1 MNLALFAGIDGW
13 GLGPDAI
20 HVELDPTACATLA
33 ALGVPVV
40 RADVATYP
48 LAHFPDVEGIVAS
61 PPCQTF
67 SSAGEKEGIRH
78 LGAIVTHAH
87 ACADGWHPWAEGTDP
102 RTALVLEP
110 LRYALTLRPRWL
122 ACEQVRAVL
131 PVWEAIAHVLRA
143 HGYSVWTGL
152 LEAADYGVPQTR
164 TRAILMA
171 HRDRAVTPP
180 EPTHAKDPAPGLF
193 GTLEQWVTM
202 ADALGWTGTV
212 GFPRRDDRGGDGYRE
227 RDVRDV
233 REPAFTLTEKAR
245 SWTLNT
251 GRRWPKGGD
260 RSGAQAVDR
269 GAGPAPA
276 LTAIS
281 GGQWLLMENE
291 PEDVTLGDRYTSH
304 GTIRRGDQP
313 APTLTASLDNGNTRW
328 EREPGLVGTHVEADV
343 AEEKPWAYERPA
355 TTLATRPLV
364 ADPGT
369 NANRFNGATKS
380 RNDGIKIT
388 VEEALVL
395 QSFPPD
401 WPVQGTRTAK
411 FRQVGNAIPIR
422 LGRAILS
429 ELR

>member
-48 LAHFPDVEGIVAS
+48 LAHFPDVDGIVAS

-67 SSAGEKEGIRH
+67 SSAGDKEGIRH

-180 EPTHAKDPAPGLF
+180 EPTHAKDPVPGLF
-193 GTLEQWVTM
+193 GTLEPWVTM
-202 ADALGWTGTV
+202 ADALGWGLTHRPYPTIASGRGTGGPDKEKV
-212 GFPRRDDRGGDGYRE
+212 GGSGARKALYDEVAAGR
-227 RDVRDV
+227 
-233 REPAFTLTEKAR
+233 FTLEA
-245 SWTLNT
+245 
-251 GRRWPKGGD
+251 
-260 RSGAQAVDR
+260 
-269 GAGPAPA
+269 
-276 LTAIS
+276 
-281 GGQWLLMENE
+281 
-291 PEDVTLGDRYTSH
+291 H
-304 GTIRRGDQP
+304 
-313 APTLTASLDNGNTRW
+313 RW
-328 EREPGLVGTHVEADV
+328 EFGERTPGLAGTHVPADV

>member
-1 MNLALFAGIDGW
+1 MNVALFAGIDGW

-33 ALGVPVV
+33 ALGLPVV

-48 LAHFPDVEGIVAS
+48 LAHFPDVDGIVAS

-67 SSAGEKEGIRH
+67 SSAGDKEGIRH

-143 HGYSVWTGL
+143 QGYSVWTGL
-152 LEAADYGVPQTR
+152 LDAADFGVPQNR

-171 HRDRAVTPP
+171 HRDRPVHPP
-180 EPTHAKDPAPGLF
+180 EPTHARDPVPGLF
-193 GTLEQWVTM
+193 GTLEPWVTM
-202 ADALGWTGTV
+202 ADALGWGLTHRPYPTIASGRGTGGPDKEKV
-212 GFPRRDDRGGDGYRE
+212 GGSG
-227 RDVRDV
+227 
-233 REPAFTLTEKAR
+233 AHKALYDEVAAGR
-245 SWTLNT
+245 FTLNT
-251 GRRWPKGGD
+251 GRAWKKGGTRED
-260 RSGAQAVDR
+260 AQTVDPA
-269 GAGPAPA
+269 AGPAP
-276 LTAIS
+276 TFTHKSGQQWIIS
-281 GGQWLLMENE
+281 
-291 PEDVTLGDRYTSH
+291 
-304 GTIRRGDQP
+304 
-313 APTLTASLDNGNTRW
+313 
-328 EREPGLVGTHVEADV
+328 EREPGLVGTHVPADV
-343 AEEKPWAYERPA
+343 AEQKPWAYERPA

-388 VEEALVL
+388 VPEALVL

-401 WPVQGTRTAK
+401 WPVQGTRTAQ
-411 FRQVGNAIPIR
+411 FRQVGNAIPLG

-429 ELR
+429 ALR

>member
-13 GLGPDAI
+13 GLGNDAI
-20 HVELDPTACATLA
+20 HLELDADACATLA

-40 RADVATYP
+40 RADVATFP
-48 LAHFPDVEGIVAS
+48 LAHFPDVDGIVAS

-67 SSAGEKEGIRH
+67 SSAGDKEGIRH

-143 HGYSVWTGL
+143 QGYSVWTGL

-171 HRDRAVTPP
+171 SLDRPVAPP
-180 EPTHAKDPAPGLF
+180 EPTHARCPEPCLF
-193 GTLEQWVTM
+193 GTLERWVTM
-202 ADALGWTGTV
+202 ADALGWTGAV
-212 GFPRRDDRGGDGYRE
+212 GFPRRDDRGDSPDGYRE
-227 RDVRDV
+227 RDWRSTD
-233 REPAFTLTEKAR
+233 EPAFTDTEKAR
-245 SWTLNT
+245 SWELNT
-251 GRRWPKGGD
+251 GRAWKKGGTRED
-260 RSGAQAVDR
+260 AQTVDPA
-269 GAGPAPA
+269 AGPAP
-276 LTAIS
+276 TFTHKSGQQWIIS
-281 GGQWLLMENE
+281 
-291 PEDVTLGDRYTSH
+291 
-304 GTIRRGDQP
+304 
-313 APTLTASLDNGNTRW
+313 

-343 AEEKPWAYERPA
+343 AEQKPWAYGRPA

-395 QSFPPD
+395 QSFPSD

-411 FRQVGNAIPIR
+411 FRQVGNAIPLG
-422 LGRAILS
+422 LGRAILAA
-429 ELR
+429 LR

>member
-13 GLGPDAI
+13 SLGAEAI
-20 HVELDPTACATLA
+20 HVELDPTACATLG
-33 ALGVPVV
+33 ALGLPVV
-40 RADVATYP
+40 RADVAAYP
-48 LAHFPDVEGIVAS
+48 LAHFPEVNGIVAS

-67 SSAGEKEGIRH
+67 SSAGDKEGIRH
-78 LGAIVTHAH
+78 LGAIVAHAH
-87 ACADGWHPWAEGTDP
+87 ACADRWHPWPADADD
-102 RTALVLEP
+102 RTRLVLEP
-110 LRYALTLRPRWL
+110 LRWALTLRPRWL

-164 TRAILMA
+164 TRAVLMA
-171 HRDRAVTPP
+171 SLDRVATPP

-193 GTLEQWVTM
+193 GTLEPWVTM
-202 ADALGWTGTV
+202 ADALGWGLTHRPYPTLASGRGTGGPDKEKV
-212 GFPRRDDRGGDGYRE
+212 GGSGAR
-227 RDVRDV
+227 
-233 REPAFTLTEKAR
+233 KAMYDEVAAGR
-245 SWTLNT
+245 FTLNT

-260 RSGAQAVDR
+260 RSGAQTIDPHAQ
-269 GAGPAPA
+269 PAPA
-276 LTAIS
+276 VTAIS
-281 GGQWLLMENE
+281 GGQWLLMER
-291 PEDVTLGDRYTSH
+291 T
-304 GTIRRGDQP
+304 
-313 APTLTASLDNGNTRW
+313 
-328 EREPGLVGTHVEADV
+328 PGLVGTHVPADV
-343 AEEKPWAYERPA
+343 AEQKPWAYERPA

-388 VEEALVL
+388 VPEALVL

-401 WPVQGTRTAK
+401 YPVQGSRTAQ
-411 FRQVGNAIPIR
+411 FRQVGNAIPLG

-429 ELR
+429 ALR